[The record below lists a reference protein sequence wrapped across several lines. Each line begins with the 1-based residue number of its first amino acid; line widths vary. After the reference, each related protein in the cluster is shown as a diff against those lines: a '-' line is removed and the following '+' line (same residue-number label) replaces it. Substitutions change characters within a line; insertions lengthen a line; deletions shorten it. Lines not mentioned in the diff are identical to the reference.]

1 MPVPLANDDA
11 LPAQVFGAFVAVF
24 DAPEVKGFF
33 DDLLNDVVVEV
44 DVLFAPCVAPED
56 NGFLDVWLKAD
67 GALLTGVLVGTVDVP
82 LKVWLK
88 FLVRNPVLVVKL
100 AAFGLVATVLVA
112 VDDNGLLLPVEKI
125 VRDEVVIALLPTWE
139 PTLPAVVA
147 ATLVAVVA
155 ANLAPTVAAT
165 EAIPF
170 YIKSVDYYREKMSSD
185 DESIDLDNDHK
196 DDKKKV
202 NPGKEEDGFKEQEVN
217 DIASVVATMK
227 VPFSSIVVSKRN
239 SGKSFMV
246 KDLCYNLSV
255 QKRIHQVIV
264 MSNTSGLSLNKDYDF
279 VDKKFLTTFAQ
290 EKIERLMKLQTKA
303 IKAGKIR
310 EILLVLDD
318 VIGGDGTKK
327 AEGNRLIRSLY
338 ANGRHFHISVILLS
352 QIANRLLEPPLR
364 ENSDYIF
371 FSRLGMRGLETLWES
386 IPVIRKKEFIRF
398 ASTHNKD
405 YTFILYDNMTQS
417 NDPIDFLY
425 LVKADERKFLLNQ
438 KAMEK

>member
-1 MPVPLANDDA
+1 MPSPIEKPDDS
-11 LPAQVFGAFVAVF
+11 
-24 DAPEVKGFF
+24 DKESVKL
-33 DDLLNDVVVEV
+33 DDD
-44 DVLFAPCVAPED
+44 P
-56 NGFLDVWLKAD
+56 
-67 GALLTGVLVGTVDVP
+67 
-82 LKVWLK
+82 
-88 FLVRNPVLVVKL
+88 VVKTEDL
-100 AAFGLVATVLVA
+100 AEQG
-112 VDDNGLLLPVEKI
+112 DD
-125 VRDEVVIALLPTWE
+125 
-139 PTLPAVVA
+139 
-147 ATLVAVVA
+147 
-155 ANLAPTVAAT
+155 
-165 EAIPF
+165 
-170 YIKSVDYYREKMSSD
+170 
-185 DESIDLDNDHK
+185 
-196 DDKKKV
+196 
-202 NPGKEEDGFKEQEVN
+202 FKEAEVN

-239 SGKSFMV
+239 SGKSFLV
-246 KDLCYNLSV
+246 KDLVYNLSL

-310 EILLVLDD
+310 EVLLVLDD

-338 ANGRHFHISVILLS
+338 ANGRHFHISVVLLS

-398 ASTHNKD
+398 SSTHNKD

>member
-1 MPVPLANDDA
+1 MPSHIEKDVEETDEDKLDDD
-11 LPAQVFGAFVAVF
+11 PQDSPTERGRDDFVA
-24 DAPEVKGFF
+24 
-33 DDLLNDVVVEV
+33 
-44 DVLFAPCVAPED
+44 
-56 NGFLDVWLKAD
+56 
-67 GALLTGVLVGTVDVP
+67 T
-82 LKVWLK
+82 
-88 FLVRNPVLVVKL
+88 
-100 AAFGLVATVLVA
+100 
-112 VDDNGLLLPVEKI
+112 
-125 VRDEVVIALLPTWE
+125 
-139 PTLPAVVA
+139 
-147 ATLVAVVA
+147 
-155 ANLAPTVAAT
+155 
-165 EAIPF
+165 
-170 YIKSVDYYREKMSSD
+170 
-185 DESIDLDNDHK
+185 
-196 DDKKKV
+196 
-202 NPGKEEDGFKEQEVN
+202 EVN

-239 SGKSFMV
+239 SGKSFLV

-310 EILLVLDD
+310 EVLLVLDD

-371 FSRLGMRGLETLWES
+371 FSRLGTRGLETLWES

-398 ASTHNKD
+398 SSTHNKD

-417 NDPIDFLY
+417 NDPMDFLY
-425 LVKADERKFLLNQ
+425 LVKAEERKFLLNQ
-438 KAMEK
+438 KALEK

>member
-1 MPVPLANDDA
+1 MSSKPLDNSDDDVS
-11 LPAQVFGAFVAVF
+11 L
-24 DAPEVKGFF
+24 
-33 DDLLNDVVVEV
+33 DDD
-44 DVLFAPCVAPED
+44 
-56 NGFLDVWLKAD
+56 
-67 GALLTGVLVGTVDVP
+67 
-82 LKVWLK
+82 
-88 FLVRNPVLVVKL
+88 
-100 AAFGLVATVLVA
+100 
-112 VDDNGLLLPVEKI
+112 
-125 VRDEVVIALLPTWE
+125 
-139 PTLPAVVA
+139 
-147 ATLVAVVA
+147 
-155 ANLAPTVAAT
+155 PTV
-165 EAIPF
+165 
-170 YIKSVDYYREKMSSD
+170 KSTSSA
-185 DESIDLDNDHK
+185 EGQDN
-196 DDKKKV
+196 
-202 NPGKEEDGFKEQEVN
+202 FKETEVN
-217 DIASVVATMK
+217 DIAHVVATMK

-239 SGKSFMV
+239 SGKSFLV
-246 KDLCYNLSV
+246 KDLCYNLST
-255 QKRIHQVIV
+255 QKRIHQIIV
-264 MSNTSGLSLNKDYDF
+264 MSNTSGLALNKDYDF

-386 IPVIRKKEFIRF
+386 IPVIKKKEFIRF

-417 NDPIDFLY
+417 NDPMDFLY
-425 LVKADERKFLLNQ
+425 LVKADERKFILNQ
-438 KAMEK
+438 KPMEK